1 MKKLICVILIL
12 MLMLPAGCGKESV
25 SEEDAIRVA
34 EEFVNIL
41 LTSDSERFQKHKETD
56 FYVENPTGY
65 ETYGYESL
73 FMYLPLYEEICTKN
87 ALRNIS
93 REDSSCVLL
102 MDRYIDMTEYDRSTV
117 LSLTSQVTD
126 ETEELYTVFC
136 TVHVAFW
143 KGDVYTPESTG
154 VEVYVWKKDSPYDE
168 GKAGQIDNVTFP
180 VSFVYVW

>member
-56 FYVENPTGY
+56 FYVENPTEN

-73 FMYLPLYEEICTKN
+73 FMYLPLYEEICSKS
-87 ALRNIS
+87 ALKDIS
-93 REDSSCVLL
+93 SEKQGNVLTV
-102 MDRYIDMTEYDRSTV
+102 DRYIDSTEYDRATV
-117 LSLTSQVTD
+117 DRLVCNVEENDVDYRIYVTA
-126 ETEELYTVFC
+126 
-136 TVHVAFW
+136 HVNLW
-143 KGDVYTPESTG
+143 KGELFSVKNIG
-154 VEVYVWKKDSPYDE
+154 VEVYVLKVDSEYDDA
-168 GKAGQIDNVTFP
+168 KAGQINIVGYTDTFML
-180 VSFVYVW
+180 